1 MAAEGLEPNWSAGF
15 PVLSGNLGQQ
25 HLLTSEADGLHD
37 IPRCPT
43 NQAVAMP
50 TQNMQFFP
58 PLLSLFSLLLFP
70 CLLAAQQPLTFFA
83 IGDAGEA
90 GPVLDGCAKGMNQW
104 SNTLRQQGKPLGL
117 LLFLGDNFYPI
128 GLNQPEPERT
138 KLIADVLGPHA
149 GLLKSLGKQNVHAI
163 AGNHDYYCRT
173 VGPIPMNS
181 CKQGNIYA
189 AQIPEWTYHY
199 GHPAS
204 IRRAIASGARDT
216 VEFILF
222 DSGLP
227 LAVGVSNCGVI
238 FDSLE
243 RLLRRSAT
251 AAGVKWR
258 IIATH
263 HSPFTVGEHGG
274 WRRWLPQQRK
284 VGYVGN
290 CLHEGDD
297 PYRGVF
303 EFLSNQD
310 NCNQE
315 YQAYADTLFAII
327 NRSGA
332 RVQLMMAGHDHSLQ
346 LLNYPERTC
355 DHCPKV
361 FAISGA
367 GAKREPVKS
376 PNPPSEFTHPI
387 NTEQEQGASA
397 GGFMIGEFA
406 SGKLMLR
413 FINAADG
420 TELPMGGVK
429 NFQIDESGRLL
440 AE

>member
-1 MAAEGLEPNWSAGF
+1 MNQRP
-15 PVLSGNLGQQ
+15 Q
-25 HLLTSEADGLHD
+25 
-37 IPRCPT
+37 IP
-43 NQAVAMP
+43 A
-50 TQNMQFFP
+50 QNMEFLHRFPAFF
-58 PLLSLFSLLLFP
+58 LLLLFP

-83 IGDAGEA
+83 IGDAGQA
-90 GPVLDGCAKGMNQW
+90 GPVLDGCASGMNQW
-104 SNTLRQQGKPLGL
+104 SATLRQQGKPLGL

-128 GLNQPEPERT
+128 GLNHPKPERER
-138 KLIADVLGPHA
+138 LIADILGPHRE
-149 GLLKSLGKQNVHAI
+149 LLRALGKGNVHAI

-173 VGPIPMNS
+173 VGPIPMNT
-181 CKQGNIYA
+181 CVAGNEYA

-199 GHPAS
+199 GHPTS
-204 IRRAIASGARDT
+204 IRRAVAAGSRDS

-227 LAVGVSNCGVI
+227 VAVGGPSCKPL

-243 RLLRRSAT
+243 KLLRRSAT
-251 AAGVKWR
+251 AQGVKWR
-258 IIATH
+258 ILAAH

-274 WRRWLPQQRK
+274 WRRWLPEQRR

-290 CLHEGDD
+290 CQNEGDD
-297 PYRGVF
+297 PYRALF
-303 EFLSNQD
+303 DLISNQD
-310 NCNQE
+310 NCNRG
-315 YQAYADTLFAII
+315 YQAYSDTLLATIQ
-327 NRSGA
+327 RSGA

-355 DHCPKV
+355 QLCPKV

-387 NTEQEQGASA
+387 NTDAEEGASA

-406 SGKLMLR
+406 EGRLRLR

-420 TELPMGGVK
+420 AVLPMGGV
-429 NFQIDESGRLL
+429 NDFQIDESGRLL

>member
-1 MAAEGLEPNWSAGF
+1 
-15 PVLSGNLGQQ
+15 
-25 HLLTSEADGLHD
+25 
-37 IPRCPT
+37 
-43 NQAVAMP
+43 MP
-50 TQNMQFFP
+50 AQNMQFLNPF
-58 PLLSLFSLLLFP
+58 LLLFF
-70 CLLAAQQPLTFFA
+70 LLFFPSLLGAQQPLTFFA
-83 IGDAGEA
+83 IGDAGES
-90 GPVLDGCAKGMNQW
+90 GSVLDGCAKGMAQW

-128 GLNQPEPERT
+128 GLNHPKPARE
-138 KLIADVLGPHA
+138 KLIADILGPHQQ
-149 GLLKSLGKQNVHAI
+149 LLSSLGKQNVHAI

-173 VGPIPMNS
+173 VGPMPLNT
-181 CKQGNIYA
+181 CTEGNIHA

-199 GHPAS
+199 GHPTS
-204 IRRAIASGARDT
+204 IRRAVAEGGKDS

-227 LAVGVSNCGVI
+227 LAIGVEKCGMM

-251 AAGVKWR
+251 AVGVKWR
-258 IIATH
+258 ILAAH

-274 WRRWLPQQRK
+274 WRRWLPKERR

-290 CLHEGDD
+290 CLSEGDD
-297 PYRGVF
+297 PYRAAF

-315 YQAYADTLFAII
+315 YQAYSDTLFAII

-367 GAKREPVKS
+367 GAKQETVKA

-387 NTEQEQGASA
+387 NTEQEKGISA
-397 GGFMIGEFA
+397 GGFMIGEFTG
-406 SGKLMLR
+406 GKLMLR

-420 TELPMGGVK
+420 IELPMGGMK